1 MAIITD
7 DTIESTARTTLATLN
22 YLLPGGPSI
31 NRRFVSAG
39 VELNTGRY
47 GPYPV
52 TIRDGRAIRS
62 HFTLARH
69 GFTLLDAPTSITDF
83 HDRAEVEAKYQD
95 EVCEHVRQALGADLV
110 FAQGWMLRSSSGERV
125 AAHKAAE
132 AASNK
137 DEEGEGKKPYRHY
150 GGLQPAAGEV
160 HVDTEPS
167 RQLAAAERLYARA
180 RPEGGP
186 GFKRFVMSSFWRAF
200 SPPPQ
205 DCPLAVCDARSV
217 GDEEGTPNVLW
228 VVDRVPETEEERLA
242 EMDDAG
248 QLAAS
253 IFEYREGHRWWYFS
267 GMERGEVL
275 LFKFHD
281 SRPEERGGWRTPHTA
296 FWDGSFE
303 GARERES
310 IECRTI
316 AFWE

>member
-1 MAIITD
+1 MATPTD
-7 DTIESTARTTLATLN
+7 DTIESTARTTQATLN
-22 YLLPGGPSI
+22 YLLPNGPSI

-39 VELNTGRY
+39 IELNTGRY

-62 HFTLARH
+62 HFTLPRH
-69 GFTLLDAPTSITDF
+69 GFTLLDAPTTITNF
-83 HDRAEVEAKYQD
+83 HDSAEIEEKYQA

-125 AAHKAAE
+125 ASHKAAE
-132 AASNK
+132 KAN
-137 DEEGEGKKPYRHY
+137 GEGKPYRHY

-160 HVDTEPS
+160 HVDTEPL

-186 GFKRFVMSSFWRAF
+186 GFKRFVMSSFWRTF
-200 SPPPQ
+200 SAPPQ

-217 GDEEGTPNVLW
+217 GDGEGTPNVLW
-228 VVDRVPETEEERLA
+228 VVDRIPETEEERLA
-242 EMDDAG
+242 EMDDEK

-253 IFEYREGHRWWYFS
+253 IFEYSEGHRWWYFS
-267 GMERGEVL
+267 GMERGEAL

-281 SRPEERGGWRTPHTA
+281 SVPGKEGGGWRVPHTA